1 MDERAVA
8 RLLTANDPLL
18 APLIRAGSED
28 ERRMALERVLVQSS
42 RPIIDRVLARYRHS
56 DRLLGAQEAED
67 IAGTVMLRLLRRLQE
82 VACDEAA
89 AVERL
94 ADFAATLTFNALYD
108 FMRRSFPERTRLKNQ
123 VRYVATRDERF
134 RTWTAPHG
142 VVCSLA
148 SWPVTTEV
156 GEPVSAWSLA
166 RRGLERAH
174 LGDALETILHAAA
187 KPLLVDHVVQL
198 LADLWSVVDLRMSS
212 GGEVMRDAAVSPA
225 TQLEKREYMATLWR
239 EIRDLRGP
247 QRAALLLNLRDGD
260 GGNAAALFVLMEV
273 ATLDEVAQAMDVT
286 PERLGKVWNDLP
298 LDDLAIASMLGTS
311 RQQVINLRKS
321 ARERLARR
329 MREQ

>member
-18 APLIRAGSED
+18 APLIRAGNED
-28 ERRMALERVLVQSS
+28 EQRMALERVLVQST
-42 RPIIDRVLARYRHS
+42 RPVIERVLARYRHS

-67 IAGTVMLRLLRRLQE
+67 IAGTVVLRLLRRLQE
-82 VACDEAA
+82 VPYDEAA

-142 VVCSLA
+142 VVCALA
-148 SWPVTTEV
+148 SWPVTTEI

-166 RRGLERAH
+166 RRGLERTH
-174 LGDALETILHAAA
+174 LGDALETILNASA

-212 GGEVMRDAAVSPA
+212 GKLVGEAAASPA
-225 TQLEKREYMATLWR
+225 TQLERREYLATLWR

-273 ATLDEVAQAMDVT
+273 ATIDEVAQAMDVT
-286 PERLGKVWNDLP
+286 PERLAKVWNDLP
-298 LDDLAIASMLGTS
+298 LDDLAIASILGTS

-329 MREQ
+329 MRQQ